1 MVGKMLTKFTVH
13 NFKRFEEKITLD
25 WKAANYEFNQDCIKN
40 NHVKTALIYGK
51 NGTGKTN
58 LAWAIFDI
66 ITHLTDN
73 YSNSIPTSNFLNEN
87 SELGYASFEYHFL
100 FEKTEI
106 FYTYKKNNDA
116 ELISEKLKIDEVEFI
131 NYKIGS
137 PFSCSLKGTESL
149 NKHLDKDNK
158 ISALK
163 YIFNNSNLDKRN
175 PQNKVFIQLM
185 NFVNSML
192 LFRTLF
198 DSKSYAG
205 YRNGVDHIFRDILKK
220 GNLKDFEKFLNDC
233 EIECQLAETLS
244 DSEPTIGFK
253 FKNKVIPISSIGST
267 GTKSL
272 ALFYFWWQEVKEGK
286 VSFLFIDEFD
296 SSYHFKLS
304 REIVKRLKEIDSQ
317 VVLTTHNTT
326 LLDNDL
332 IRPDCGFKITGKDIT
347 SLHNSTKKDIR
358 LAHNIEKMYRSGS
371 FE

>member
-1 MVGKMLTKFTVH
+1 MVSKMLTKFTVQ
-13 NFKRFEEKITLD
+13 NFKRFEKPITMD
-25 WKAANYEFNQDCIKN
+25 WKAANYEFNQECIKN
-40 NHVKTALIYGK
+40 NYVKTALIYGK

-66 ITHLTDN
+66 VAHLTDN
-73 YSNSIPTSNFLNEN
+73 SSRSLPTSNYLNEISD
-87 SELGYASFEYHFL
+87 SEFATFEYEFL
-100 FEKTEI
+100 FETTSI
-106 FYTYKKNNDA
+106 VYTYKKNDEA
-116 ELISEKLKIDEVEFI
+116 ELLNESLKIDGVEYI
-131 NYKIGS
+131 NYKVGS
-137 PFSCSLKGTESL
+137 PFTCLFKGTERL
-149 NKHLDKDNK
+149 NKNLDKDNK

-163 YIFNNSNLDKRN
+163 YVFNNSSLDKRN
-175 PQNKVFIQLM
+175 NSNKAFSQFFSFI
-185 NFVNSML
+185 NGML

-198 DSKSYAG
+198 DSRSYVG
-205 YRNGVDHIFRDILKK
+205 YKNGSDHIYRDILKK
-220 GNLKDFEKFLNDC
+220 GNLKDFEKFLNEC
-233 EIECQLAETLS
+233 EIECELAETV
-244 DSEPTIGFK
+244 DEGEPTIGFK
-253 FKNKVIPISSIGST
+253 FKNKIIPISSIGST

-272 ALFYFWWQEVKEGK
+272 SLFYFWWQEVKDGK

-304 REIVKRLKEIDSQ
+304 RQIVQRLKEINSQ

-332 IRPDCGFKITGKDIT
+332 IRPDCGFKITGTEIT

>member
-1 MVGKMLTKFTVH
+1 MLTKFTVQ
-13 NFKRFEEKITLD
+13 NFRRFEKAITFD
-25 WKAANYEFNQDCIKN
+25 WKAANYEFNSECIKSTY
-40 NHVKTALIYGK
+40 VKTALVYGK

-66 ITHLTDN
+66 VAHITDN
-73 YSNSIPTSNFLNEN
+73 NSRFLPSKNYLNEN
-87 SELGYASFEYHFL
+87 SELDNATFEYSFL
-100 FEKTEI
+100 FDKTKI
-106 FYTYKKNNDA
+106 DYSYQKNSDA
-116 ELISEKLKIDEVEFI
+116 ELISEVLKIDDMEYI
-131 NYKIGS
+131 KYNIGS
-137 PFSCSLKGTESL
+137 PFKCLFKGTERL
-149 NKHLDKDNK
+149 NKNIDKDNK

-163 YIFNNSNLDKRN
+163 YIYNNSNLDKRN
-175 PQNKVFIQLM
+175 NQNKAFSQFMSFI
-185 NFVNSML
+185 NGML

-198 DSKSYAG
+198 DSLSYVG
-205 YRNGVDHIFRDILKK
+205 YKNGSDNIYKDILKK

-233 EIECQLAETLS
+233 EIECQLEETLN
-244 DSEPTIGFK
+244 DGEPTIGFK
-253 FKNKVIPISSIGST
+253 IKDKTIPIYLIGST

-272 ALFYFWWQEVKEGK
+272 ALFYFWWQEIKEGK
-286 VSFLFIDEFD
+286 ISLLFIDEFD

-304 REIVKRLKEIDSQ
+304 RQIVKRLKEIDCQ

-332 IRPDCGFKITGKDIT
+332 IRPDCGFIINGTEIT